1 MTPDILLLC
10 LASQLCLVT
19 GQLLLKHAM
28 TQTNLVPIPWWQVGK
43 LFSLGIVILS
53 GWFFLWGGLLQRKD
67 LSYIYPFEGMGPA
80 LMLLGAWLFLKE
92 KLTLQSC
99 IGIGLI
105 SVGIAIVATS

>member
-28 TQTNLVPIPWWQVGK
+28 TRTNLVPIPWWQVGK

-53 GWFFLWGGLLQRKD
+53 SWFFLWGGLLQRKD

-105 SVGIAIVATS
+105 SVGIAIVAIS

>member
-28 TQTNLVPIPWWQVGK
+28 TQTNLAPIPWWRVVR
-43 LFSLGIVILS
+43 LFSLGIAILS

-80 LMLLGAWLFLKE
+80 LMLFGAWLFLKE

-105 SVGIAIVATS
+105 SAGIALVSAS

>member
-10 LASQLCLVT
+10 VASQLCLVT

-28 TQTNLVPIPWWQVGK
+28 TQTNLTPIPWWRVVRW
-43 LFSLGIVILS
+43 FSLGILILS

-92 KLTLQSC
+92 KLTLQC
-99 IGIGLI
+99 CVGIGLI
-105 SVGIAIVATS
+105 SAGIALVSAS